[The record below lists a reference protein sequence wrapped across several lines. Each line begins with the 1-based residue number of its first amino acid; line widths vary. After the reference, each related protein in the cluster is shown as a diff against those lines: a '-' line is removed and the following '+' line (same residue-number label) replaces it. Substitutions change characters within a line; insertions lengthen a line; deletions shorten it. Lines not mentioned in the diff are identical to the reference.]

1 MNFIILR
8 NVAQVMF
15 QDSPLTGG
23 LFLIGI
29 GLACFVNQEF
39 SILVCALSCAIIANF
54 TAFLLRAN
62 LQFIRNGLYGYNAV
76 LIGIAGAVFL
86 RPSALMASLLVM
98 GAILSVLLMYL
109 VLEKAPK
116 KMNFPALTFPFLL
129 ITWVILSL
137 VQNYFPELKGIPPS
151 SSSTDVFI
159 QGPLNSFSQVFLL
172 EDSFTGALILIGLF
186 LTSWLG
192 GFYSLLAVVL
202 TFLVAYGRGLSP
214 ELLGKGLFSYNAILT
229 AIALGSVFLEKG
241 KEAMIGT
248 IMGIAL
254 TLIYQ
259 EFLGDVLTYYE
270 LPILTAP
277 FVFAVWTIL
286 GARIF
291 FQRTLKRPLKKGPN

>member
-1 MNFIILR
+1 
-8 NVAQVMF
+8 
-15 QDSPLTGG
+15 
-23 LFLIGI
+23 
-29 GLACFVNQEF
+29 
-39 SILVCALSCAIIANF
+39 
-54 TAFLLRAN
+54 
-62 LQFIRNGLYGYNAV
+62 
-76 LIGIAGAVFL
+76 
-86 RPSALMASLLVM
+86 MASLLVM

-109 VLEKAPK
+109 ILEKAPK
-116 KMNFPALTFPFLL
+116 KMTFPALTFPFLL

-159 QGPLNSFSQVFLL
+159 QGPLKSFSQVFLL
-172 EDSFTGALILIGLF
+172 EDSLTGALILIGLF
-186 LTSWLG
+186 LTSWLV

-254 TLIYQ
+254 TLMYQ
-259 EFLGDVLTYYE
+259 ELLGDVLTYYE

-286 GARIF
+286 GARML
-291 FQRTLKRPLKKGPN
+291 FQRTNTLFKGFIVPKKLKGP